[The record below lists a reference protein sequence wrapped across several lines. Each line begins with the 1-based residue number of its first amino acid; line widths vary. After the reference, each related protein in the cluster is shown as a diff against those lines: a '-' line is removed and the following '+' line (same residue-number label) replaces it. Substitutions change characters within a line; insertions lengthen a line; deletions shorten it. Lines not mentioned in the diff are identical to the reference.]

1 MSKFAQ
7 RNGQKMHNKTVKI
20 CTMNIENGIN
30 LKIET

>member
-7 RNGQKMHNKTVKI
+7 QICQKMHNKTVKI
-20 CTMNIENGIN
+20 CTMNMENGIN